1 MKNGKNTL
9 LHLLQQMEAELKQKL
24 QTDRT
29 ACSDECLR
37 VMKRIYKLLRILIVE
52 NELAKVERRKQR
64 GKLTGKQAQH
74 ERAKVRKSWL

>member
-1 MKNGKNTL
+1 M
-9 LHLLQQMEAELKQKL
+9 L
-24 QTDRT
+24 QTGRT

-37 VMKRIYKLLRILIVE
+37 VMKRIYRLLRVLILA
-52 NELAKVERRKQR
+52 NELAKVERRRQG

>member
-9 LHLLQQMEAELKQKL
+9 LHLLQQMEAELKQML
-24 QTDRT
+24 HAGRT

-37 VMKRIYKLLRILIVE
+37 VMKRIYRHLRVLILE
-52 NELAKVERRKQR
+52 NELAKVERRRQC